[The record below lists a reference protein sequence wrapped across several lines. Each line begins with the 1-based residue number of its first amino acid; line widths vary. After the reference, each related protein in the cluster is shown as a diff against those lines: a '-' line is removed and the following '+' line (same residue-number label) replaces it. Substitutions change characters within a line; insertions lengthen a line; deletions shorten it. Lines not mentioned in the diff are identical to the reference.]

1 MDAEIIYNERGSKGF
16 GFVTMETS
24 DGATKAK
31 KALHGKE
38 IEGRKIEVSILI
50 FCLQKHFFCYQKI
63 EMLSIKKVDIFV
75 FNFLTFFSSNP
86 APHMSKNR
94 SHWILN
100 NSLYIVV
107 L

>member
-1 MDAEIIYNERGSKGF
+1 MLLFISPYLNNDKFLSDTQIYGTVLHTEIIYNERGSKGF

-50 FCLQKHFFCYQKI
+50 FLFAK
-63 EMLSIKKVDIFV
+63 
-75 FNFLTFFSSNP
+75 TFFFVTKKLKCYP
-86 APHMSKNR
+86 
-94 SHWILN
+94 
-100 NSLYIVV
+100 
-107 L
+107 

>member
-50 FCLQKHFFCYQKI
+50 FLFAK
-63 EMLSIKKVDIFV
+63 
-75 FNFLTFFSSNP
+75 TFFLLP
-86 APHMSKNR
+86 KN
-94 SHWILN
+94 
-100 NSLYIVV
+100 
-107 L
+107 

>member
-1 MDAEIIYNERGSKGF
+1 MLLFISPYLNNDKFLSDTQIYGTVLDAEIIYNERGSKGF

-50 FCLQKHFFCYQKI
+50 LLFA
-63 EMLSIKKVDIFV
+63 KKFQ
-75 FNFLTFFSSNP
+75 
-86 APHMSKNR
+86 NR
-94 SHWILN
+94 VCHHKS
-100 NSLYIVV
+100 
-107 L
+107 